1 MEASL
6 FFIISLNEGTYFDEN
21 LIHLSPRENIEIIK
35 KELITVKENNDNYM
49 GIKGLDD
56 PFNIYLYITKI
67 KIKNINEKIY
77 IKLQFFNKQL
87 KSKKPIEIKK
97 NESLNFI
104 YEIQYD
110 YDEYFIT
117 KIFNQNIDEFIN
129 NRFRLIKVK
138 KFMIFK
144 KYLEIH
150 EKIY

>member
-1 MEASL
+1 METSL
-6 FFIISLNEGTYFDEN
+6 FFIISSNERTYFNEN
-21 LIHLSPRENIEIIK
+21 LIHLSPRENIEINK
-35 KELITVKENNDNYM
+35 KELITVKENDNNYM
-49 GIKGLDD
+49 GIEGLDD

-77 IKLQFFNKQL
+77 IKLQFFNKKL

-138 KFMIFK
+138 KFMIF
-144 KYLEIH
+144 
-150 EKIY
+150 